1 MGEGEEE
8 KESKQEQ
15 ELNKEPMG
23 VQRTESIQAIHAAL
37 SESQTKKQNG
47 FNIYKRGLGTYSGH
61 NSGANTN
68 GTATPNSIGAL
79 SR

>member
-23 VQRTESIQAIHAAL
+23 VQRTESIDEAVDIIFEVKL
-37 SESQTKKQNG
+37 KDMFVLRDSS
-47 FNIYKRGLGTYSGH
+47 
-61 NSGANTN
+61 
-68 GTATPNSIGAL
+68 
-79 SR
+79 

>member
-23 VQRTESIQAIHAAL
+23 VQRTESIQAI
-37 SESQTKKQNG
+37 QTKKQNG